1 MPFIVDAGELI
12 SLGSKPFIVEA
23 DELIRYNFQSALKE
37 FWVEAIDTFT
47 DVTKLVESFGLNDS
61 VL

>member
-1 MPFIVDAGELI
+1 MVKFFIVEAGELI
-12 SLGSKPFIVEA
+12 KITL
-23 DELIRYNFQSALKE
+23 Q

-47 DVTKLVESFGLNDS
+47 EVTKLVESFGLVNS

>member
-1 MPFIVDAGELI
+1 MKPFIAEAGELFKI
-12 SLGSKPFIVEA
+12 S
-23 DELIRYNFQSALKE
+23 YNFQSALQE

-47 DVTKLVESFGLNDS
+47 DVTKLVESFGLVDR